1 MHLYEILFWLGLIL
15 LIACCCC
22 FALVGIRNSVFG
34 GPYRSLTA
42 ELRPFDIKLSKL
54 GGVLFF
60 ISILFFIIGFV
71 LQ

>member
-1 MHLYEILFWLGLIL
+1 LHLYEIFFWSGLIL

-22 FALVGIRNSVFG
+22 FGLVGIRNSVFG

-54 GGVLFF
+54 AGVLFI
-60 ISILFFIIGFV
+60 ISILLFVIGFV